1 MKNVSNAYKKVIE
14 QGGPFYLR
22 AKVAFTDGTIL
33 ELTPERDFQI
43 DGNGIVQDGGSGF
56 PLGVAVSKTL
66 TIALDNSDDRYSN
79 YDFVNARITPKTEAY
94 TEDGTEWIQEEI
106 FTVLDPVEIGDTI
119 ELTAYDDMY
128 KADRAFTSKLDYP
141 VTVKQLLLEVCD
153 ACDIP
158 VGSPTFKNETYQ
170 IQTKPEGKTARQIIG
185 YIAQIACGNAVMQSG
200 TLVIRSYDFGAFQT
214 VTDGIKESELQDN
227 AGYYIV
233 SDYPSE
239 PNISTDNITITG
251 ISTKIRQENEDVTLV
266 QGSDEYCLEIENP
279 LIEGN
284 EKTALA
290 LIGKTLIGTT
300 ICKFSGSFFSDPTM
314 EFMDLVCLVDM
325 KDHVRRSFLS
335 NVEFVYLNQSNLSC
349 NLETPAQRQAQYNS
363 NATTIYQNVK
373 RDLQQNKTE
382 WETAV
387 DNLGAALENASGMYQ
402 TEVVQD
408 DGSIVT
414 YIHDKKTL
422 SQSKNVIKVTSEAI
436 GLSSDGGKTF
446 PYGLYLTGDLIT
458 RILYTIGINANYINT
473 GAFTVKDTEGN
484 INFQADTQTGK
495 VIISGNSVMIGGKTA
510 TDAINSANSTASN
523 ALTAA
528 QNARNMTLQLSND
541 YYSVNVDSNGKY
553 SKFPTDVT
561 TKAQVMYGANDITSE
576 CAFTIT
582 KSDNIVG
589 TWDSAK
595 HQYTVTALTAD
606 TGWVN
611 IQAKYLSKLTV
622 TKQFTVAKLYAGA
635 NGLNGK
641 DGVDGKDGATGAKGE
656 PGTAGANGKSIG
668 SVINYYLATASAGG
682 VTTATAGWTTEV
694 QNVSLQKKY
703 LWNYEVI
710 KYTDG
715 TTASTTKPCIIGSYG
730 DTGQPGKD
738 GAKGAD
744 GDDFRWNLVK
754 GTNVAST
761 AGWSTNGWGGSFD
774 TLSKDERTYKFVASN
789 GWYVARYV
797 NLKEYVGQNVTISFY
812 AKNVSAETT
821 ATEAYS
827 LFITNATGANPYVT
841 GYLSNDN
848 PVQDS
853 WIYCSYTCKLN
864 SDGQLGIGS
873 FCTPEGKGFKSTW
886 LIKDLKIELGS
897 PATPWSPHP
906 DDLKGEKGE
915 KGDKGDKGTT
925 GASGKDGTNG
935 KDGVSPTVS
944 VTKSGNTTTITI
956 TDKMGTHTQTV
967 KDGTNGTPGKDGTN
981 GKTTYFHVKYS
992 NDGGK
997 TFTAN
1002 SGETVGSY
1010 IGTCTDYTE
1019 ADPTT
1024 VGAYT
1029 WAKIRG
1035 EPGNTGATGNG
1046 ISEIKEHYAVSASN
1060 TTAPTTWYD
1069 AAQTTTATNKYLWNY
1084 ETIKYTNGTSVDTKK
1099 RVIGVYG
1106 DKGAKGENGTPGRTY
1121 FIELSS
1127 RVLKRSKDN
1136 TIAPNFFTIKG
1147 FYRDGNSTTRV
1158 AYNGR
1163 FTIEETNDGN
1173 TWKRVYTSSADES
1186 SVTHSLYTAIATG
1199 SGKNSVV
1206 GDGKGNAIGFP
1217 RDTIAV
1223 RCTMYASGGTT
1234 TTLDVQDCAILVDVD
1249 ALTQEE
1255 IFNALTNNGEV
1266 KGIYKEGNQLYISF
1280 TYAKG
1285 GALTLGGKG
1294 NGNGLLK
1301 IFDDRSA
1308 ITAMMNNEGL
1318 CFGSFLDSSEGRTEL
1333 PTFDSNAVKM
1343 LIKNGI
1349 FQSEDPHFYGKIYMN
1364 RLGNTK
1370 YQYHED
1376 YPMFKDTS
1384 QTTGRASLLIGVD
1397 PSDKADCE
1405 KYGLLKTF
1413 SVTAGEIVI
1422 RAREG
1427 DSNNGHVWIYGQTR
1441 ADSIDC
1447 GGSITAGSAKIR
1459 NTLETYQLNTTGSKK
1474 RVVQTEDYGRRSLY
1488 CYEMPT
1494 PMFGD
1499 IGEAITDEYGL
1510 CYVYIDDIFEK
1521 TVNTEIEYQV
1531 FLQKEGEGDVWVEK
1545 KEKTHFIVKGTPNLK
1560 FSWELKIKQRDFEL
1574 ERLELSNPDEKEFD
1588 DIDYETQGQNIFK
1601 EYLRESEEL

>member
-22 AKVAFTDGTIL
+22 AKVTLADSTIL

-43 DGNGIVQDGGSGF
+43 DGNGIVQNGGSGF

-128 KADRAFTSKLDYP
+128 KADRSFASKLDYP
-141 VTVKQLLLEVCD
+141 TTAKQLLLEVCD
-153 ACDIP
+153 VCDIP

-185 YIAQIACGNAVMQSG
+185 YIAQIACGNAVMQNG
-200 TLVIRSYDFGAFQT
+200 MLVIRSYDFGAFQA
-214 VTDGIKESELQDN
+214 VTDGTREPELQDN
-227 AGYYIV
+227 AGYYII
-233 SDYPSE
+233 SDYPLE

-251 ISTKIRQENEDVTLV
+251 ISTKIRRENGDVIIV
-266 QGSDEYCLEIENP
+266 RGSDEYCLEIENP

-284 EKTALA
+284 EETALA
-290 LIGKTLIGTT
+290 LIGTVLIGTT

-349 NLETPAQRQAQYNS
+349 DLETPAQRQAQYNS

-387 DNLGAALENASGMYQ
+387 ENLETTLENASGMYQ
-402 TEVVQD
+402 TEAAQE

-422 SQSKNVIKVTSEAI
+422 SQSKNVIMVTSEAI

-446 PYGLYLTGDLIT
+446 PYGLYLTGDLIA
-458 RILYTIGINANYINT
+458 RILYTIGINADYINT

-523 ALTAA
+523 ALTVA

-582 KSDNIVG
+582 KSDNIAG

-656 PGTAGANGKSIG
+656 PGKNGANGKSIG
-668 SVINYYLATASAGG
+668 SVINYYLATSSATG
-682 VTTATAGWTTEV
+682 VTTSTAGWTTEV

-703 LWNYEVI
+703 LWNYEVS

-761 AGWSTNGWGGSFD
+761 AGWSANGWTGSFN

-789 GWYVARYV
+789 GWHVARYV

-821 ATEAYS
+821 STAYS
-827 LFITNATGANPYVT
+827 LFITNATGANPYIT
-841 GYLSNDN
+841 NYLSNNN

-853 WIYCSYTCKLN
+853 WIHYSCTCELN

-873 FCTPEGKGFKSTW
+873 ICAPEGKGLKSTW

-915 KGDKGDKGTT
+915 
-925 GASGKDGTNG
+925 
-935 KDGVSPTVS
+935 
-944 VTKSGNTTTITI
+944 
-956 TDKMGTHTQTV
+956 
-967 KDGTNGTPGKDGTN
+967 PGK
-981 GKTTYFHVKYS
+981 
-992 NDGGK
+992 
-997 TFTAN
+997 
-1002 SGETVGSY
+1002 
-1010 IGTCTDYTE
+1010 
-1019 ADPTT
+1019 
-1024 VGAYT
+1024 VGA
-1029 WAKIRG
+1029 K
-1035 EPGNTGATGNG
+1035 GATGNG

-1106 DKGAKGENGTPGRTY
+1106 DKGAKGEKGTPGRTY

-1301 IFDDRSA
+1301 IFDDRNA

-1318 CFGSFLDSSEGRTEL
+1318 CFGSFLDSLEGKTEL
-1333 PTFDSNAVKM
+1333 PTFDSNAVKI

-1349 FQSEDPHFYGKIYMN
+1349 LQSEDPHFYGKIYMN

-1384 QTTGRASLLIGVD
+1384 ITTGRASLLIGVD

-1405 KYGLLKTF
+1405 KYGLLKKF
-1413 SVTAGEIVI
+1413 SVTAEDIVI

-1427 DSNNGHVWIYGQTR
+1427 DSNSGYVWIYGQTR

-1447 GGSITAGSAKIR
+1447 SGSITAGSANIR
-1459 NTLETYQLNTTGSKK
+1459 KTLETYQLNTTGSKK

-1545 KEKTHFIVKGTPNLK
+1545 KEKTHFIVKGTSNLK